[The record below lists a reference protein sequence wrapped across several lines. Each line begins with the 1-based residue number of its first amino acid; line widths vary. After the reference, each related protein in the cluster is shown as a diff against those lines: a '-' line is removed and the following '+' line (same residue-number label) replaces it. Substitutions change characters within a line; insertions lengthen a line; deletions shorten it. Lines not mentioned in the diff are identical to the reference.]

1 MTMLHTFVRRE
12 KQLCIGTVRAASG
25 LAAHGAGKGWSN
37 SAALPG
43 AGDADAGSLPAEGPH
58 LDLPGQSVILAS
70 LAECTA

>member
-1 MTMLHTFVRRE
+1 M
-12 KQLCIGTVRAASG
+12 KSKLCLVLCATVRAASG
-25 LAAHGAGKGWSN
+25 LAAHGAGKGLSN